1 MSTTSRRTVLGMA
14 GATAAAVAVAG
25 TGVLGSTGVFQGT
38 AEAADALQGV
48 NEPTFTTLKPF
59 RDPLRVPPTLRPKSH
74 GITEIDMVES
84 RVRLHSQMPATRMWT
99 YAGHFPGPTLEVRSG
114 ERVRIAW
121 NNKLK
126 GRTPLKAV
134 WVEAEGPGPGLLPY
148 NRPGSEGASP
158 RPEVERLTAWT
169 TVHVHGGHQNAL
181 SDGAAE
187 FGVTSGNGQLG
198 EYANDQAATHLFYHD
213 HAMAVTS
220 LNVQSGLVGNYLVR
234 DAEEDRLGLPRGE
247 HEIPL
252 TIQDVN
258 FDTDAQGRL
267 TGQVLAKRILGPG
280 SMPMPG
286 TIPPALASLAPFT
299 MVNGVVWPY
308 LDVQARAY
316 RFRLVNVSG
325 ARVYR
330 LVVVDEETGKVVR
343 GAMKLIGTDMGLLG
357 KPQTIDE
364 ALSLSPAERADVVI
378 DFAAHPGRKLKL
390 VNTIPGQTP
399 GADLPDFLIPHAEVM
414 QFRVEKKRRALHPLP
429 TTLSKSFRRL
439 TLADVPK
446 DATER
451 FVLLGF
457 DKTGAMPQIWEM
469 EEVPSGTAPG
479 TGIVIVDMPGGT
491 RTLRRTGTMFEDTT
505 TFFAAAGTWEKWHF
519 ISAAPEGVPIYHP
532 MHIHLMNFQVVDRRA
547 VDASGL
553 DFATAQTGKP
563 ITLGAPV
570 PVAPEESGW
579 KDTITVNANTLVTVA
594 GRLADQTGK
603 VVYHCHLLDHEDE
616 GMMRPFV
623 VMPSPVHD
631 IHRMLM
637 DMGRG
642 MDAHDMR
649 HVKSGMK
656 M

>member
-1 MSTTSRRTVLGMA
+1 MSSELSRRNILGMA
-14 GATAAAVAVAG
+14 GAGAAAVAVAG
-25 TGVLGSTGVFQGT
+25 TGILRGGVFQS
-38 AEAADALQGV
+38 EAQATEGLGGV
-48 NEPTFTTLKPF
+48 QEPTFATLEPF
-59 RDPLRVPPTLRPKSH
+59 RDALRVPPALRPKRH

-84 RVRLHSQMPATRMWT
+84 QVRLHSQMPPTRLWT
-99 YAGHFPGPTLEVRSG
+99 YAGHFPGPTIEVRSG

-134 WVEAEGPGPGLLPY
+134 WVNPEGPGPGTLPY
-148 NRPGSEGASP
+148 NRPGDEGASP

-181 SDGAAE
+181 NDGAAE
-187 FGVTSGNGQLG
+187 FGVASGNSQLA

-213 HAMAVTS
+213 HAMSVTS
-220 LNVQSGLVGNYLVR
+220 LNVLSGLVGNYVLR

-258 FDTDAQGRL
+258 FDTDDQGRL
-267 TGQVLAKRILGPG
+267 TGQVLAKRILLGG

-286 TIPPALASLAPFT
+286 TIPPAGGSLGPFT

-325 ARVYR
+325 VRVYR

-364 ALSLSPAERADVVI
+364 AISLSPAERADVVI

-399 GADLPDFLIPHAEVM
+399 GAALPDFMIPFPEVM
-414 QFRVEKKRRALHPLP
+414 QFRVEKKRRAPQALP
-429 TTLSKSFRRL
+429 ATLSKSFRRL

-451 FVLLGF
+451 FVLLSF
-457 DKTGAMPQIWEM
+457 DKAGVMPQIWEM
-469 EEVPSGTAPG
+469 EQVPSGTAPG
-479 TGIVIVDMPGGT
+479 TGIVTVDMPGGT
-491 RTLRRTGTMFEDTT
+491 RTLRRTGSMFEDTT
-505 TFFAAAGTWEKWHF
+505 TFFAVAGTWEKWHF
-519 ISAAPEGVPIYHP
+519 ISAAPDGVPIYHP

-547 VDASGL
+547 VDSSGM
-553 DFATAQTGKP
+553 DFATAQTKKP

-570 PVAPEESGW
+570 RVAPEESGW

-603 VVYHCHLLDHEDE
+603 VMYHCHILDHEDE

-631 IHRMLM
+631 IHHMIM
-637 DMGRG
+637 EMNSGS
-642 MDAHDMR
+642 AMR
-649 HVKSGMK
+649 HHMAKS
-656 M
+656 